1 MSSDAFVAL
10 YNLYHYG
17 AYQAVVDQISPQPDA
32 FLDPNTLS
40 LQWLLY
46 RAYLAQGKYTD
57 VLDSLSASAGT
68 TSLPAELEALRLLAL
83 VQEYQHQHQLPSRA
97 EVLLSGKGLPTEAVG
112 TQQLPVE
119 LLDPTERDLVEQ
131 LKSFMDDATHQGISQ
146 AVVPVAS
153 AFYCLGQLEDALQI
167 LAAFPKDLEC
177 LSLTIQILLT
187 LQRTDL
193 ARKEVAK
200 VKSWAEDDPLA
211 LLMEA
216 WVNLRVGGPKY
227 REALYTFEELAQ
239 AAPTPTVKLL
249 VGQAACHLH
258 LGHLPEAESLLLE
271 ALSIDDSDPDAL
283 ANMVVCSELLQKPT
297 TESGRYLDQ
306 LRQATPSHPLV
317 CSVDEKSQLFDECL
331 ATLGS

>member
-1 MSSDAFVAL
+1 MSSDTFVAL
-10 YNLYHYG
+10 RNLYHFG
-17 AYQAVVDQISPQPDA
+17 AYQSVVDQITPQPDA
-32 FLDPNTLS
+32 FQDPTTLA

-57 VLDSLSASAGT
+57 VLDRLGALVGT
-68 TSLPAELEALRLLAL
+68 TSLPAELEALRLQTL
-83 VQEYQHQHQLPSRA
+83 VQQYQHQHQLPSRA
-97 EVLLSGKGLPTEAVG
+97 EVLLLGKGLPADAIS

-119 LLDPTERDLVEQ
+119 LLDPTEQDLVGQ
-131 LKSFMDDATHQGISQ
+131 LKSFMDDSAHQVNSQ
-146 AVVPVAS
+146 AVIPVAT
-153 AFYCLGQLEDALQI
+153 ALYCLGQLEDALQI
-167 LAAFPKDLEC
+167 LTAFPKDLES

-193 ARKEVAK
+193 AHKEVEK
-200 VKSWAEDDPLA
+200 MKSWAEDDPLA

-216 WVNLRVGGPKY
+216 WVNLRVGGSKY

-239 AAPTPTVKLL
+239 ASPTPTLKLL
-249 VGQAACHLH
+249 VSQAACHLH

-271 ALSIDDSDPDAL
+271 ALDIDNNDPEAL
-283 ANMVVCSELLQKPT
+283 ANMVVCSELLQKPA
-297 TESGRYLDQ
+297 TESVRYLDQ
-306 LRQATPSHPLV
+306 LRRAFPSHPLV